1 VQKKI
6 LKTLILFQENSK
18 KRILTKSE
26 FRKKC
31 IKELKGLSIRDRRVY
46 SQKVSQRVEQIIDN
60 HKAKS
65 ILFYLPL
72 SFEADLR
79 RLTTKLKRAK
89 KNIYVPFINGI
100 SFKMVKFRLP
110 LKKSSFGVYESS
122 LSRVKIDKVDII
134 VVPIIGMD
142 SDFRRVGFGKGM
154 YDRFYQTLN
163 NRPLLIFVELKSC
176 ISSYRITQQHDIKA
190 NYYIT
195 FDKFLKIEDSR
206 SYAIRD
212 TNRTPNYRGCN
223 LST

>member
-1 VQKKI
+1 
-6 LKTLILFQENSK
+6 
-18 KRILTKSE
+18 LTKKE
-26 FRKKC
+26 FRAECLKK
-31 IKELKGLSIRDRRVY
+31 LKRVSKREKREY
-46 SQKVSQRVEQIIDN
+46 SRVISKRVEQIIAE
-60 HKAKS
+60 HKAES

-72 SFEADLR
+72 SMEADLR
-79 RLTTKLKRAK
+79 DSIK
-89 KNIYVPFINGI
+89 KFKKSGRKVYLPFINGI

-122 LSRVKIDKVDII
+122 FSRVNIDKVDIV
-134 VVPIIGMD
+134 VVPVVGID
-142 SDFRRVGFGKGM
+142 SDFKRVGFGKGM
-154 YDRFYQTLN
+154 YDRFYQTLK

-176 ISSYRITQQHDIKA
+176 ISPYRISQQHDIKA

-212 TNRTPNYRGCN
+212 TNRTPNDRGYN